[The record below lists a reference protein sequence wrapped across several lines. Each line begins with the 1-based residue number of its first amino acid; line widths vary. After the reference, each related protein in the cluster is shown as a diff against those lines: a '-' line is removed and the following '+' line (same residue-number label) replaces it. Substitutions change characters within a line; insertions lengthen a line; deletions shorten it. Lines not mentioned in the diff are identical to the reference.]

1 MKRAGIL
8 LGLIVVLLAAVATA
22 GYASAFS
29 SGDFQPRGGDIFDDW
44 EICRTRAFGE
54 DGFYQITEIGSHEI
68 GFRPVIAFQ
77 SLGEQANTAYSL
89 GEQIAAKY
97 PDPFQRAEAVFHFV
111 RDRVEY
117 TPDIDLNKSEEFAQ
131 NADELAIAIVEDGIG
146 YGDCEDMAVLL
157 AVMYKAAGLRSAIVL
172 APDHTAILVYLPEYN
187 KATAIFELAGETGWV
202 WAEATG
208 RNNPL
213 GWAPEQYLDTELAAY
228 EIFAEIPAYEIP
240 AEAVAPLTPPPAP
253 AIAFAGTGGGVA
265 FRPYLFFI
273 VIGFLW
279 FVSSLR
285 RRRRR
290 EPTRR
295 VYYQ

>member
-1 MKRAGIL
+1 MKRAWVL

-29 SGDFQPRGGDIFDDW
+29 SAGFYERGGDISDDW

-54 DGFYQITEIGSHEI
+54 DGFYQITETESHEI
-68 GFRPVIAFQ
+68 EFRPVIAFQ
-77 SLGEQANTAYSL
+77 SLGENADLAYSL

-97 PDPFQRAEAVFHFV
+97 PDPVRRAEAVFHFV

-117 TPDIDLNKSEEFAQ
+117 TPDIEQTGNEEFAQ

-157 AVMYKAAGLRSAIVL
+157 AVVYKAAGFRSAIVL
-172 APDHTAILVYLPEYN
+172 VPEHTAVLVYLPDYN
-187 KATAIFELAGETGWV
+187 KATAFFELEGEPGWI

-213 GWAPEQYLDTELAAY
+213 GWVPERYLGTEIAAY
-228 EIFAEIPAYEIP
+228 EISAEIPAYEIP
-240 AEAVAPLTPPPAP
+240 AEAVAPLRPPPAP
-253 AIAFAGTGGGVA
+253 AIAVVGTGEGVTY
-265 FRPYLFFI
+265 RPYLFFI
-273 VIGFLW
+273 VIGLLW
-279 FVSSLR
+279 STSLFR

-290 EPTRR
+290 
-295 VYYQ
+295 